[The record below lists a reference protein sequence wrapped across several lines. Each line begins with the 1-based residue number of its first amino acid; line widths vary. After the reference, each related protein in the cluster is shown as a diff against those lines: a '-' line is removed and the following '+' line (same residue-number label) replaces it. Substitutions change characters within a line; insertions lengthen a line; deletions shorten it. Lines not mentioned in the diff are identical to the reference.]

1 MEVLELRDLE
11 GVPSSHFRFL
21 AVLKNAFSTK
31 KQLQME
37 VTTAQ
42 KAQIGRLEDLVEG
55 DNKNCMFIYV

>member
-1 MEVLELRDLE
+1 
-11 GVPSSHFRFL
+11 
-21 AVLKNAFSTK
+21 
-31 KQLQME
+31 ME